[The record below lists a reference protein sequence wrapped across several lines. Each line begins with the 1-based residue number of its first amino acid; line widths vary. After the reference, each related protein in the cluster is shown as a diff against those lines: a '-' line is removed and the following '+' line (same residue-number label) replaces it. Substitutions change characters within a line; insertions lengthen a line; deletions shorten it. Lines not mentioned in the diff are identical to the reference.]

1 MNINVNNSITN
12 YTNPT
17 SGSRKSSYKL
27 YLQITE
33 NSYNIENNSSNVSY
47 LGWIEGAN
55 NTTTFYGY
63 KMDGV
68 IKQGDIT
75 LASGS
80 ATATSGK
87 PVSKDHK
94 YILASGTSD
103 FIHDSKGEL
112 TITLTFTYSS
122 SSPHASYGITTA
134 SLTLTKIPRAS
145 SITAIDVDIGSST
158 IINISKADSNFTT
171 SIDYNFGSLSG
182 NIVTKTLETNVG
194 WNVPTSFFS
203 QIPNAK
209 SGICTLTATTY
220 NGDNI
225 LGTSSTTMNCRVN
238 EDNSKPVINS
248 ITISDTNTSNNNLT
262 GNSNTLIRYVSK
274 PKVVVS
280 SNSRNSASLT
290 SYTIINNNIGATINN
305 SSTNITYNYV
315 EAIQTGNFSISVTD
329 SRGYTTTQNKE
340 VSIVNYIPLTI
351 NASFSRSDPTS
362 GKVLLSYSGN
372 YYNGSFGKV
381 SNTLTVRYRYKEK
394 NSSSFSDWITISPI
408 ISENTYSQNNLE
420 LNEIFDYKE
429 YYTFEIQAIDKIN
442 SSGNI
447 SQTQDIAQ
455 GVPVYWWNKDSFN
468 IETDFYIK
476 GNKISIQYEVG
487 DLYITTNSQNPS
499 ERFGGSWQ
507 LYGKGKTLVGYDETD
522 VDFNTIG
529 KTGGNKKMQNHT
541 HTGTIANAGSHSH
554 IFGGNTNSL
563 ASGST
568 YARPRGYTSG
578 VLETTY
584 DTNTA
589 GDHTHTLTI
598 NATGEGNSENLQ
610 PYIVVYF
617 WLRIS

>member
-17 SGSRKSSYKL
+17 SGSRKSLYKL

-47 LGWIEGAN
+47 SGWIEGVN

-158 IINISKADSNFTT
+158 IINISKADASFTT
-171 SIDYNFGSLSG
+171 SIDYSFGSLSG
-182 NIVTKTLETNVG
+182 NIVTKSAESSIG

-209 SGICTLTATTY
+209 SGVCTLTATTY
-220 NGDNI
+220 SGDSV

-238 EDNSKPVINS
+238 EDNSKPLINS
-248 ITISDTNTSNNNLT
+248 ITISDDNTTNNSLT
-262 GNSNTLIRYVSK
+262 GSSSTLIRYTSK

-280 SNSRNSASLT
+280 ANSRNGATLT
-290 SYTIINNNIGATINN
+290 SYTILNNNVGATIN
-305 SSTNITYNYV
+305 SSSDSVTHTYT
-315 EAIQTGNFSISVTD
+315 EAIQSGDFTISVAD
-329 SRGYTTTQNKE
+329 SRGYITTQYKN
-340 VSIVNYIPLTI
+340 VNIVNYIPLTI
-351 NASFSRSDPTS
+351 NATFSRKDPTT

-372 YYNGSFGKV
+372 YYNGSFGEV
-381 SNTLTVRYRYKEK
+381 SNTLTIRYRYKEK
-394 NSSSFSDWITISPI
+394 NLSTFSEWVTITPTISG
-408 ISENTYSQNNLE
+408 NTYSQNNLE
-420 LNEIFDYKE
+420 LSETFDYKK

-442 SSGNI
+442 ISGI
-447 SQTQDIAQ
+447 SYTQDIAQ
-455 GVPVYWWNKDSFN
+455 GVPVYWWNNDSFN
-468 IETDFYIK
+468 VETNFYVQ
-476 GNKISIQYEVG
+476 GNKISVQYDVG

-499 ERFGGSWQ
+499 ERFGGTWQ
-507 LYGKGKTLVGYDETD
+507 LYGQGRTLVGYDETD

-529 KTGGNKKMQNHT
+529 KTGGSKKMQNHI

-563 ASGST
+563 AGGST

>member
-1 MNINVNNSITN
+1 MNINVNNSVSA

-17 SGSRKSSYKL
+17 SGSRKSYYRL

-33 NSYNIENNSSNVSY
+33 NSYNVENNSSNVSY
-47 LGWIEGAN
+47 SGWIEGIN
-55 NTTTFYGY
+55 NITTFYGY

-68 IKQGDIT
+68 IKRGETT

-80 ATATSGK
+80 ATATSSK
-87 PVSKDHK
+87 PVSKNNK
-94 YILASGTSD
+94 YVLASGTQN
-103 FIHDSKGEL
+103 FVHDSKGEL
-112 TITLTFTYSS
+112 TLSLTFTYSS
-122 SSPHASYGITTA
+122 SSPHASASTTTA
-134 SLTLTKIPRAS
+134 SLVLTKIPRAS

-158 IINISKADSNFTT
+158 VINISKADASFTT
-171 SIDYNFGSLSG
+171 SIDYSFGSLSG
-182 NIVTKTLETNVG
+182 NIVTKSAESSIG

-209 SGICTLTATTY
+209 SGVCTLTATTY
-220 NGDNI
+220 SGDSV

-238 EDNSKPVINS
+238 EDNSKPLINS
-248 ITISDTNTSNNNLT
+248 ITISDDNTTNNSLT
-262 GNSNTLIRYVSK
+262 GSSSTLIRYTSK

-280 SNSRNSASLT
+280 ANSRNGATLT
-290 SYTIINNNIGATINN
+290 SYTILNNNVGATIN
-305 SSTNITYNYV
+305 SSSDSVTYTYT
-315 EAIQTGNFSISVTD
+315 EAIQSGDFTISVAD
-329 SRGYTTTQNKE
+329 SRGYITTQYKTVN
-340 VSIVNYIPLTI
+340 IVNYIPLTI
-351 NASFSRSDPTS
+351 NATFSRKEPTT

-372 YYNGSFGKV
+372 YYNGSFGEV
-381 SNTLTVRYRYKEK
+381 SNTLTIRYRYKEK
-394 NSSSFSDWITISPI
+394 NLSTFSEWVTITPTISG
-408 ISENTYSQNNLE
+408 NTYSQNNLE
-420 LNEIFDYKE
+420 LSETFDYKK

-442 SSGNI
+442 ISGI
-447 SQTQDIAQ
+447 SYTQDIAQ
-455 GVPVYWWNKDSFN
+455 GVPVYWWNNDSFN
-468 IETDFYIK
+468 VETDFYVQ
-476 GNKISIQYEVG
+476 GNKVSVQYDVG

-522 VDFNTIG
+522 VDFNVIG
-529 KTGGNKKMQNHT
+529 KTGGSKKMQNHS

-563 ASGST
+563 AGGST